1 MEAQAPIMTQ
11 SSKRRFS
18 ASSLLKN
25 CTDAVSGGVPQ
36 IILPQWADLNDF
48 AQLVENLEIGIWGC
62 RATSPSWTAECIQQA
77 VLLVLKDSP
86 PASSTMARNAA
97 SFGELARKSVGR
109 DVAAREVARLA
120 ASGHS

>member
-11 SSKRRFS
+11 SSKHRVF
-18 ASSLLKN
+18 ASSFLKN
-25 CTDAVSGGVPQ
+25 CTDDIRGGVPQ
-36 IILPQWADLNDF
+36 IILPQWADLYDF
-48 AQLVENLEIGIWGC
+48 AQLVETLKIGIWGC
-62 RATSPSWTAECIQQA
+62 RATSPDWTAECIQQA
-77 VLLVLKDSP
+77 ILFVLKDSP
-86 PASSTMARNAA
+86 ASSSMARNAA

>member
-1 MEAQAPIMTQ
+1 MEVQGPITTQ
-11 SSKRRFS
+11 SSKHRDF
-18 ASSLLKN
+18 ASSPSKHG
-25 CTDAVSGGVPQ
+25 TDAVRGGVPQ
-36 IILPQWADLNDF
+36 IILPQWVDLYDF
-48 AQLVENLEIGIWGC
+48 AQLVENLDIGIWGC

-77 VLLVLKDSP
+77 VLLVLKDS